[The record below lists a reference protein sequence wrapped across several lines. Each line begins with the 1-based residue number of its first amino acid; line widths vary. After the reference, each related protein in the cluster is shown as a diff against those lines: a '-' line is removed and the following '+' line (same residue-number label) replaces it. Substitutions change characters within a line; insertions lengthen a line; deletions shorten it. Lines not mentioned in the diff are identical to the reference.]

1 MTITRPRRALRRPIH
16 GAAVALALVLA
27 ACGDSDDAVSTS
39 PATSP
44 GGTTA
49 PSATTGGST
58 SAPASTTAPQPDPV
72 QIDATLSEY
81 KIDMPAEIPS
91 GFVRVSATN
100 TGTLTH
106 HLILGRIHDGTTF
119 EGLMQTFATDPMA
132 AEGMIDFYG
141 GPNGVDPGS
150 TISTEMNL
158 VAGNYIALC
167 VIPGADGTP
176 HAAMGMFAPVTVT
189 DGADAADLAQVDV
202 EATIALSEYDFTVT
216 PGFDGQGRVLVTN
229 NGSQAHEVAVVRIG
243 EGGSLDEFKS
253 TLIADPATLD
263 PAVAARYTESGGG
276 IAPIAPGMSAIVEFD
291 LAEGDYAFIC
301 FVTDTGD
308 MLPHF
313 LHNMVK
319 LVHIPT

>member
-1 MTITRPRRALRRPIH
+1 MRGRTLLTTIS
-16 GAAVALALVLA
+16 AVGLLLA
-27 ACGDSDDAVSTS
+27 ACGDERDAGGIATTTQ
-39 PATSP
+39 PAV
-44 GGTTA
+44 TTA
-49 PSATTGGST
+49 GGGAPTPSGATEV
-58 SAPASTTAPQPDPV
+58 PTTAAAPEPAQV
-72 QIDATLSEY
+72 DATLSEY

-106 HLILGRIHDGTTF
+106 HLILGRIHDGSTF
-119 EGLMQTFATDPMA
+119 EQLIQTFATDQMA

-141 GPNGVDPGS
+141 GPNGVDPGTTVS
-150 TISTEMNL
+150 ADLNL
-158 VAGNYIALC
+158 LPGNYIAIC
-167 VIPGADGTP
+167 VIPGADGVP

-189 DGADAADLAQVDV
+189 DGGAVADLSALDV
-202 EATIALSEYDFTVT
+202 EATITLSEYDFTIT
-216 PGFDGQGRVLVTN
+216 PGFDGKGRVLVTN
-229 NGSQAHEVAVVRIG
+229 NGSQAHEVAVSRIG

-276 IAPIAPGMSAIVEFD
+276 ITPIAPGMSAIVEFD